1 MTRPIESYVRTIP
14 DYPRQ
19 GILFRD
25 VTTLIGDPEGFARAI
40 DEMVRACEGREID
53 VVAAI
58 EARGFIF
65 GSAVAR
71 ALGVGFVPIR
81 KAGKLPSAVVGVDY
95 TLEYGADRL
104 EMHTDAVA
112 EGAKV
117 LLVDD
122 LVATGGTAT
131 AALKLV
137 RAGGGEVSLACFVVD
152 LVDLGGAD
160 QLRSL
165 GCEVH
170 ALCSFPGH

>member
-1 MTRPIESYVRTIP
+1 MKRSIASYVRTIP

-25 VTTLIGDPEGFARAI
+25 ITTLIGDSEGFGRAI
-40 DEMVRACEGREID
+40 DEMVAACDGLQID

-71 ALGVGFVPIR
+71 ALEVGFVPIR
-81 KAGKLPSAVVGVDY
+81 KAGRLPSTVVGVDY

-104 EMHTDAVA
+104 EMHTDAIRD
-112 EGAKV
+112 GSSV

-122 LVATGGTAT
+122 LIATGGTAT
-131 AALKLV
+131 AALKLI
-137 RAGGGEVSLACFVVD
+137 RSSGGDVKMACFVVD
-152 LVDLGGAD
+152 LVDLGGAER
-160 QLRSL
+160 LKSL

-170 ALCSFPGH
+170 ALCEFPGA

>member
-1 MTRPIESYVRTIP
+1 MTRSIESYVRTIP
-14 DYPRQ
+14 DYPRK

-25 VTTLIGDPEGFARAI
+25 VTTLIGDPNGFARAI
-40 DEMVRACEGREID
+40 DEMVAAADGRGID
-53 VVAAI
+53 MVAAI

-71 ALGVGFVPIR
+71 QLGVGFVPIR
-81 KAGKLPSAVVGVDY
+81 KGGKLPSAVVGVDY

-104 EMHTDAVA
+104 EMHTDAIP
-112 EGAKV
+112 EGSKV

-122 LVATGGTAT
+122 LIATGGTAT
-131 AALKLV
+131 AALKLIRGAGAEV
-137 RAGGGEVSLACFVVD
+137 RMACFVVD

-165 GCEVH
+165 GCDVH
-170 ALCSFPGH
+170 ALCGFPGH